1 MYDIV
6 FISYNE
12 SNAEDNWNLLKSK
25 MPNALRLHGIKG
37 IHAAHATAAAMVSTE
52 MFYVVDGDAEILDTF
67 NFDYCVA
74 NDKTQHVHVFRAKN
88 PVNDLVY
95 GYGAV
100 KLLPTKDVLSVVNN
114 VHNPDV
120 TTSINRRYE
129 VVHTISNITRF
140 NTSEFNTWRS
150 AFRECAK
157 LSSKVIPD
165 QVDAETEHRLNVW
178 CNVGNDRPFGDLA
191 IFGAQAGRNFG
202 LTYNNNIDRMMMINN
217 VNAMRMLYEKY
228 KTV

>member
-12 SNAEDNWNLLKSK
+12 ANAEENWELLKRK
-25 MPNALRLHGIKG
+25 MPHAMRLHGIKG
-37 IHAAHATAAAMVSTE
+37 LHAAHATAAAMVSTD
-52 MFYVVDGDAEILDTF
+52 MFYVVDGDAEVLDNFT
-67 NFDYCVA
+67 FDYNVTE
-74 NDKTQHVHVFRAKN
+74 DKKQCVHVFRAKN

-100 KLLPTKDVLSVVNN
+100 KLLPTKDVLSIVDNTPM
-114 VHNPDV
+114 PDV

-129 VVHTISNITRF
+129 IVHKISNITRF
-140 NTSEFNTWRS
+140 NTNEFNTWRS

-157 LSSKVIPD
+157 LGSKIIPE

-178 CNVGNDRPFGDLA
+178 CNVGSNRPFGDWS
-191 IFGAQAGRNFG
+191 IWGAKAGKNFG
-202 LTYNNNIDRMMMINN
+202 MTYKNDAARMMIINNID
-217 VNAMRMLYEKY
+217 AMKLLFEKY
-228 KTV
+228 KSV

>member
-12 SNAEDNWNLLKSK
+12 INAEENWELLKRR
-25 MPNALRLHGIKG
+25 MPKAMRLHGIKG
-37 IHAAHATAAAMVSTE
+37 LHTAHAAAAAMVSTD

-67 NFDYCVA
+67 EFDHDVA
-74 NDKTQHVHVFRAKN
+74 DHKKQCVHVFRAKN

-100 KLLPTKDVLSVVNN
+100 KLLPTKDVLSITSNQFK
-114 VHNPDV
+114 PDV

-129 VVHTISNITRF
+129 IIHKISNVTRF
-140 NTSEFNTWRS
+140 NTDEFNTWRS

-157 LSSKVIPD
+157 LGSKIIPE
-165 QVDAETEHRLNVW
+165 QVDEETEHRLKIW
-178 CNVGNDRPFGDLA
+178 CNIGTDRPFGEWSIL
-191 IFGAQAGRNFG
+191 GAQAGKNFG
-202 LTYNNNIDRMMMINN
+202 LTYGNDVARMMMINN
-217 VNAMRMLYEKY
+217 MDAMRLLYDRY
-228 KTV
+228 KLV

>member
-12 SNAEDNWNLLKSK
+12 TNAEENWTLLKQK
-25 MPNALRLHGIKG
+25 MPRAMRLHGIKG
-37 IHAAHATAAAMVSTE
+37 LHAAHSTAAAMVSTD
-52 MFYVVDGDAEILDTF
+52 MFYVVDGDAEILDNFEF
-67 NFDYCVA
+67 NYHVEDH
-74 NDKTQHVHVFRAKN
+74 KTQCVHVFRAKN

-100 KLLPTKDVLSVVNN
+100 KLLPTKDVLDIVNSDFK
-114 VHNPDV
+114 PDV

-129 VVHTISNITRF
+129 IVHTISNITRF
-140 NTSEFNTWRS
+140 NTNEFNTWRS

-157 LSSKVIPD
+157 LSSKIIPE

-178 CNVGNDRPFGDLA
+178 CSVGNNRPFGDWA
-191 IFGAQAGRNFG
+191 ILGAQAGKNFG
-202 LTYNNNIDRMMMINN
+202 LTYRNDSNRMMMINN
-217 VNAMRMLYEKY
+217 IDAMQLLYEKY
-228 KTV
+228 KLV